1 MAFRYRQ
8 NTPQTGDIVD
18 PEDWNENVREM
29 ISEFNGHLDR
39 DNIPEQSIT
48 TAMCSANIFH
58 TVRSDFT
65 DRQVLSKKTQD
76 YVVINRIEF
85 NSQYDGV
92 VICEWSGNWEF
103 GAVEN
108 NVTSSTNANII
119 SVRIIVNGIE
129 ACEIFRSP
137 DWATKDCGY
146 VSGALSYPAGIV
158 RIESEAKIQNMRDN
172 FVLKNCTGDVTV
184 TRAELIVTQKVR

>member
-39 DNIPEQSIT
+39 DNIAEQAIT
-48 TAMCSANIFH
+48 TTMCNANIFH

-65 DRQVLSKKTQD
+65 DRQVLSRKTQD

-103 GAVEN
+103 SDVKNAITG
-108 NVTSSTNANII
+108 STDANII
-119 SVRIIVNGIE
+119 SIRIIVNGIE

-158 RIESEAKIQNMRDN
+158 RIEAEAKIQNLRDN
-172 FVLKNCTGDVTV
+172 FVLKNCSGDVTL